1 MRLNDKMRRSIYV
14 RISSIAIVTSK
25 LESFWYF
32 CSVTAVLSK
41 RNHKLTLIHVN
52 KPLLDR
58 STS

>member
-1 MRLNDKMRRSIYV
+1 MRRSIYV